1 MVPRP
6 LNMVTQSMSSDNI
19 IQFPG
24 EGGKSTDGGG
34 SGPEDPILE
43 KRVDA
48 IEVDLKNVK
57 EILQRLEVGFARIES
72 TLAQLPKATDYAS
85 LKADVAEI
93 KGKVSNS
100 PTTWTLLGIVFSTWA
115 IGSGIVFAIARM
127 AK

>member
-1 MVPRP
+1 M
-6 LNMVTQSMSSDNI
+6 
-19 IQFPG
+19 
-24 EGGKSTDGGG
+24 
-34 SGPEDPILE
+34 LE

-72 TLAQLPKATDYAS
+72 TLAQLPTATDYAS